1 MFYIA
6 TNNHYLFVGLDSLLK
21 PYKSKKIRTIKRNNP
36 KHLNFSAGDTIFFD
50 DSIDVVCLLEGMVVN
65 NLSLNIICMHSC
77 ESPANFIINPIEIL
91 SKDFTS
97 MNINKFTFLINE
109 KNCGYFKKVVLSPRE
124 VCVLNLSIKGIS
136 VKNIAK
142 RLGLQI
148 KTVYAHRSNACN
160 KLGVDKACNLF
171 HCRLLIKMIYLE

>member
-97 MNINKFTFLINE
+97 MNIKKFTFLINE
-109 KNCGYFKKVVLSPRE
+109 KIADILKGGPFPSGGMCFKFINKRNQRE
-124 VCVLNLSIKGIS
+124 KHCQKIRLAN
-136 VKNIAK
+136 KNRICS
-142 RLGLQI
+142 Q
-148 KTVYAHRSNACN
+148 
-160 KLGVDKACNLF
+160 
-171 HCRLLIKMIYLE
+171 E

>member
-77 ESPANFIINPIEIL
+77 ESPANFIINPIELL

-97 MNINKFTFLINE
+97 MNIKKFPFLKNE
-109 KNCGYFKKVVLSPRE
+109 KNCGFFKRVVLSPRY
-124 VCVLNLSIKGIS
+124 VVFLNYSIKETTG
-136 VKNIAK
+136 
-142 RLGLQI
+142 
-148 KTVYAHRSNACN
+148 KTFA
-160 KLGVDKACNLF
+160 
-171 HCRLLIKMIYLE
+171 